1 MEAVAAGRRREY
13 STAMRTHES
22 IGLAVP
28 DVLLPKAGTDLA
40 KWAVVACDQYTSE
53 PEYWDKVARLV
64 GDAPSTLHVTYP
76 EVFLSEPNPEA
87 RIAQIRAT
95 MSRYLEGGLFEETT
109 GFVHVERTIDGGRV
123 RHGLMACLDLEQY
136 DFRKGSTSPIRAT
149 EGTILERIP
158 PRVKIREGAA
168 IELPHIMVLLDDPG
182 DTVLGPLK
190 GAGGTSLYDFD
201 LMLGSG
207 HLRGTRVD
215 DPALEAG
222 VVRALQGLADPEE
235 FARKCRV
242 PVGTPVLLYAMGDG
256 NHSLATAKTIW
267 ENTKAQAADPQAV
280 LASPLRWA
288 LVEVVNLHDS
298 SLVFE
303 AIHRVVFGCKRDL
316 VGAMREAFGERCKV
330 AELPSFEAMRAAVD
344 AQTGVA
350 HLIGFVSDAG
360 FSVVE
365 IAEPT
370 ANLPVGTLQTFLD
383 AFMKEG
389 GAHELDYVHG
399 DEAVTSLGRKPGNVG
414 VYLPAMH
421 KDDLFR
427 TVVLEGALPRKTFS
441 MGEAHEKRFYLE
453 ARRLA

>member
-1 MEAVAAGRRREY
+1 
-13 STAMRTHES
+13 MRTHES

-28 DVLLPKAGTDLA
+28 DILLPRPGTDLA

-53 PEYWDKVARLV
+53 PEYWEKVARLV

-76 EVFLSEPNPEA
+76 EVFLGEPSPEA
-87 RIAQIRAT
+87 RIARIRET
-95 MSRYLEGGLFEETT
+95 MTKYLDSGLFEELT
-109 GFVHVERTIDGGRV
+109 GFVHVERTIAGGHV

-182 DTVLGPLK
+182 DTVLGPLRD
-190 GAGGTSLYDFD
+190 AGQAPGKTLYDLD
-201 LMLGSG
+201 LMLSSG
-207 HLRGTRVD
+207 HVRGTRIE

-222 VVRALQGLADPEE
+222 VVRAIQALADPEE
-235 FARKCRV
+235 FARKTRV
-242 PVGTPVLLYAMGDG
+242 PAGTPVLLYAMGDG

-267 ENTKAQAADPQAV
+267 ESTKAAAADPQAV
-280 LASPLRWA
+280 LGSKLRWA
-288 LVEVVNLHDS
+288 LVEIVNLHDP

-303 AIHRVVFGCKRDL
+303 AIHRVVFGLERDL
-316 VGAMREAFGERCKV
+316 IAAMREAFGDRCKV
-330 AELPSFEAMRAAVD
+330 ASLPSFDAVQAAVD

-350 HLIGFVSDAG
+350 HLIGVVTDAG
-360 FSVVE
+360 CSVVE
-365 IAEPT
+365 ISEPF
-370 ANLPVGTLQTFLD
+370 ANLAVGTLQTFLD
-383 AFMKEG
+383 AFMKAG
-389 GAHELDYVHG
+389 SAHELDYVHG
-399 DEAVTSLGRKPGNVG
+399 VDAVTSLGRKPGNAG
-414 VYLPAMH
+414 IYLPAMH